1 MSLFKPAVKHEAKLR
16 LAIAGPSG
24 SGKTWTALAVATELA
39 ATGGGKVAVVD
50 TEHGSASKYADIFE
64 FDVAEMHAPFHPDK
78 YIDAIQQAGAAGYD
92 VIILDSLSHAWNGSG
107 GLLEIVDAAS
117 RRYKGNSY
125 AAWGE
130 GTPIQNRLIEAIVQ
144 ADLHL
149 IATMRSKQDYI
160 LVERNG
166 KQVPQKVGMA
176 PIQRDSMEYEFDVYI
191 DMDMENNG
199 IVQKTRCSAL
209 TGAVLSKP
217 GADLAETLRD
227 WLQGEPA
234 PEPTKPEPT
243 KAEKETVEFDDLASA
258 SDTTA
263 TNGNGTQDA
272 RAETSPQEQAKRKR
286 PGQGTTPDGARQAAE
301 TKAALIAA
309 SQDGGDEPA
318 SDKQLTYVR
327 SSMSKLVENDHDKA
341 KLLLFHIYG
350 LESSADLTKGQA
362 SALIDWIGASKDN
375 GYTPSEQAQ
384 TEASRLL
391 RAFHKEQGQQELA
404 L

>member
-1 MSLFKPAVKHEAKLR
+1 MGLFRPAVKSESKLR

-24 SGKTWTALAVATELA
+24 SGKTYTALAVATNL
-39 ATGGGKVAVVD
+39 GDKVALID
-50 TEHGSASKYADIFE
+50 TEYGSASKYADKWT
-64 FDVAEMHAPFHPDK
+64 FDVAEMNAPYHPDK
-78 YIDAIQQAGAAGYD
+78 YVRAIEEAAEAGYD
-92 VIILDSLSHAWNGSG
+92 VLIIDSLTHAWDGAG
-107 GLLEIVDAAS
+107 GVLEIVDQATK
-117 RRYKGNSY
+117 RFGGNKYY
-125 AAWGE
+125 AWAE
-130 GTPIQNRLIEAIVQ
+130 GTPLQNKLIEAIVS
-144 ADLHL
+144 APIHI
-149 IATMRSKQDYI
+149 IATMRSKEEY
-160 LVERNG
+160 VEQKDSRG
-166 KQVPQKVGMA
+166 KTSYRKVGTK
-176 PIQRDSMEYEFDVYI
+176 PIQRDGVPYEFDVMI
-191 DMDMENNG
+191 DMNIDHEG
-199 IVQKTRCSAL
+199 IVGKTRCEAL
-209 TGAVLSKP
+209 DGAVLSKP

-327 SSMSKLVENDHDKA
+327 SSLSKLVENDNDKA

-350 LESSADLTKGQA
+350 LESSTELTKGQA
-362 SALIDWIGASKDN
+362 SALINWVGANADN
-375 GYTPSEQAQ
+375 GYTPTEQAQ